1 MSKRKKKKKE
11 RQYNPHI
18 VAKKASLSLK
28 LKPNQVVIKSIFSV
42 TNSANWAVVAISLVS
57 LVIVIFTLKKGEEW
71 WVILIGLLLGGSML
85 VVGLLTIVK
94 QFSDFLRVTDTHI
107 YCRHNLRKKTFIL
120 SPDMK
125 LKIQHERVFTSSD
138 EHSGSYN
145 RIADIILT
153 ADKQEY
159 TLVNFQMTDNQGAE
173 IHFLAKHLADLIEEK
188 IEKAQ

>member
-28 LKPNQVVIKSIFSV
+28 LKPNQVVIQSIFSV

-57 LVIVIFTLKKGEEW
+57 LGVVIFTLQYGEEW
-71 WVILIGLLLGGSML
+71 WAILIGLLLGGTML
-85 VVGLLTIVK
+85 VFGLLTIVK

-107 YCRHNLRKKTFIL
+107 YCRHNLKKKQFAIT
-120 SPDMK
+120 PDMK
-125 LKIQHERVFTSSD
+125 LKIMHERVFTSSD

-145 RIADIILT
+145 RIADIILIT
-153 ADKQEY
+153 DKQEHA
-159 TLVNFQMTDNQGAE
+159 LVNFQMTDSQGAE
-173 IHFLAKHLADLIEEK
+173 IHFLAKHIGDLIEEK